1 MRHSLA
7 LALLFVASILSSS
20 VLAQQAAPRLFETKA
35 AQVLM
40 IEASTGTVLLAKGE
54 DKPLPP
60 ASLAKLMTLEV
71 VFDAIRRREIG
82 LETVYKVSEHAW
94 RTGGAPSRTAT
105 MFAALKS
112 ELRVEDLLKGIAV
125 QMANDACIILAEGM
139 DGSEEKF
146 AARMNVRAKVLG
158 LAASTFVNP
167 TGLPAPGNRTTLRDM
182 VTLARH
188 LQSTYPD
195 FYPLFAQPEF
205 EWNKILQRNRNPL
218 IGRAVGVDGL
228 ASGFA
233 EESGYALVASAERN
247 GRRLFLAISGLASDK
262 ERTEEAVRLFDWAF
276 SAFEMRHL
284 FKPGQTIGA
293 ASVYGGD
300 ASAVDLVAA
309 GPVDVF
315 VPIDDPQRL
324 QARIVYRWPLRA
336 PLAAGTEVGVL
347 QLLAGERLLREVKLQ
362 SAAAVGEGTLRQKA
376 GDALF
381 ELLFFWL

>member
-7 LALLFVASILSSS
+7 LALLFFAFFVVKPAH
-20 VLAQQAAPRLFETKA
+20 AQNAPARQFETKA

-54 DKPLPP
+54 DKPLAP

-71 VFDAIRRREIG
+71 VFDAIRRSAIS
-82 LETVYKVSEHAW
+82 LDTVYSVSEHAW

-112 ELRVEDLLKGIAV
+112 QLRVEDLLRGIAV

-139 DGSEEKF
+139 DGSQEKF
-146 AARMNVRAKVLG
+146 AARMNDRAKAIG
-158 LAASTFVNP
+158 LRTSHFANP
-167 TGLPAPGNRTTLRDM
+167 TGLPHPDNSTTLSDM
-182 VTLARH
+182 IVLARH
-188 LQSTYPD
+188 LQSTYPE
-195 FYPLFAQPEF
+195 FYSLFSEPEF

-218 IGRAVGVDGL
+218 LNRSGGVDGL
-228 ASGFA
+228 ASGFSDD
-233 EESGYALVASAERN
+233 SGYALVTSAERD
-247 GRRLFLAISGLASDK
+247 GRRLFLAIAGLPSDR
-262 ERTEEAVRLFDWAF
+262 ERTQEAIRLLDWGF
-276 SAFEMRHL
+276 SAFKMRHL
-284 FKPGQTIGA
+284 FDPGETIGA

-300 ASAVDLVAA
+300 KAKVDLLAT
-309 GPVDVF
+309 GPVDVY
-315 VPIDDPQRL
+315 VAADDPERL

-336 PLAAGTEVGVL
+336 PLDAGSDVGVL
-347 QLLAGERLLREVKLQ
+347 KISQGERLLREVTLK
-362 SAAAVGEGTLRQKA
+362 SAEAVGEGTLRQKA

>member
-7 LALLFVASILSSS
+7 LALLFVAFLLSTPVS
-20 VLAQQAAPRLFETKA
+20 AQQAVAKAFETKA
-35 AQVLM
+35 AQAFM

-82 LETVYKVSEHAW
+82 LETAYKVSEHAW

-105 MFAALKS
+105 MFAALNS
-112 ELRVEDLLKGIAV
+112 ELRVEDLLKGITV

-139 DGSEEKF
+139 NGSEQAF
-146 AARMNVRAKVLG
+146 AERMNARAKVLG
-158 LAASTFVNP
+158 LGASTFDNP
-167 TGLPAPGNRTTLRDM
+167 TGLPSPGNRTSLRDM

-188 LQSTYPD
+188 LQSSYPD
-195 FYPLFAQPEF
+195 FYRLFAQPEF

-218 IGRAVGVDGL
+218 IGRSTGVDGL

-247 GRRLFLAISGLASDK
+247 GRRVFLAISGLPSDK
-262 ERTEEAVRLFDWAF
+262 ERTEEAVRLLDWAF
-276 SAFEMRHL
+276 GSFEMRHL
-284 FKPGQTIGA
+284 FKPGQVIGS

-300 ASAVDLVAA
+300 AGEVGLVAA

-315 VPIDDPQRL
+315 VPVDDPERL

-336 PLAAGTEVGVL
+336 PLAAGAQVGVL
-347 QLLAGERLLREVKLQ
+347 KLSSGERLLREVKLQ

>member
-7 LALLFVASILSSS
+7 LALLFVAFLLSTPVS
-20 VLAQQAAPRLFETKA
+20 AQQAVAKAFETKA
-35 AQVLM
+35 AQAFM

-82 LETVYKVSEHAW
+82 LETAYKVSEHAW

-105 MFAALKS
+105 MFAALNS
-112 ELRVEDLLKGIAV
+112 ELRVEDLLKGITV

-139 DGSEEKF
+139 NGSEEKF
-146 AARMNVRAKVLG
+146 ATRMNARAKVLG
-158 LAASTFVNP
+158 LTTSTFVNP
-167 TGLPAPGNRTTLRDM
+167 TGLPSPGNRTSLRDM

-188 LQSTYPD
+188 LQSSYPD
-195 FYPLFAQPEF
+195 FYRLFAQPEF

-218 IGRAVGVDGL
+218 IGRSTGVDGL

-247 GRRLFLAISGLASDK
+247 GRRVFLAISGLPSDK
-262 ERTEEAVRLFDWAF
+262 ERTEEAVRLLDWAF
-276 SAFEMRHL
+276 GSFEMRHL
-284 FKPGQTIGA
+284 FKPGQVIGS

-300 ASAVDLVAA
+300 AGEVGLVAA

-315 VPIDDPQRL
+315 VPVDDPERL

-336 PLAAGTEVGVL
+336 PLAAGAQVGVL
-347 QLLAGERLLREVKLQ
+347 KLSSGERLLREVKLQ

>member
-7 LALLFVASILSSS
+7 LALLFVAFILSTPVS
-20 VLAQQAAPRLFETKA
+20 AQQALSKVFETKA

-40 IEASTGTVLLAKGE
+40 VEASTGTVLLAKGE

-112 ELRVEDLLKGIAV
+112 ELRVEDLLKGITV

-146 AARMNVRAKVLG
+146 AGRMNARAKILG
-158 LAASTFVNP
+158 LTASTFVNP
-167 TGLPAPGNRTTLRDM
+167 TGLPDPGNRTTLRDM

-188 LQSTYPD
+188 LQSSYPD
-195 FYPLFAQPEF
+195 FYRLFAQPEF

-218 IGRAVGVDGL
+218 IGRAAGVDGL

-276 SAFEMRHL
+276 GAFEMRHL
-284 FKPGQTIGA
+284 FKPGQTVGA

-300 ASAVDLVAA
+300 AGTVDLVAD

-315 VPIDDPQRL
+315 VPIDDPERL

-336 PLAAGTEVGVL
+336 PLAAGAQVGVL
-347 QLLAGERLLREVKLQ
+347 QLSSGERLLREVKLQ

>member
-1 MRHSLA
+1 MRNSLA
-7 LALLFVASILSSS
+7 LAVLFVAFVLTLS

-35 AQVLM
+35 AQALM

-54 DKPLPP
+54 QKAFAP

-82 LETVYKVSEHAW
+82 LDTVYRVSEHAW

-112 ELRVEDLLKGIAV
+112 ELRVEDLLKGIMV

-139 DGSEEKF
+139 NGSEEAF
-146 AARMNVRAKVLG
+146 AIRMNERAKAIG
-158 LAASTFVNP
+158 LRDSHFANP
-167 TGLPAPGNRTTLRDM
+167 TGLPHPQNRTTLSDM
-182 VTLARH
+182 LLLARH
-188 LQSTYPD
+188 LQSTYPE
-195 FYPLFAQPEF
+195 FYRMFTQAEF

-218 IGRAVGVDGL
+218 LGRSAGVDGL

-233 EESGYALVASAERN
+233 EGSGYALVASAERG
-247 GRRLFLAISGLASDK
+247 GRRLFLAVSGLASDK
-262 ERTEEAVRLFDWAF
+262 ERTEEAVRLLDWGY

-284 FKPGQTIGA
+284 YDAREAIGA
-293 ASVYGGD
+293 ASVYGGERPQ
-300 ASAVDLVAA
+300 VDLLAS
-309 GPVDVF
+309 GPVDVYAAT
-315 VPIDDPQRL
+315 DDPERL

-336 PLAAGTEVGVL
+336 PLPAGADVGVL
-347 QLLAGERLLREVKLQ
+347 KISQGERLLREVPLKT
-362 SAAAVGEGTLRQKA
+362 AEAVGVGTLRQKA

>member
-7 LALLFVASILSSS
+7 LALLFAAFVLFRPA
-20 VLAQQAAPRLFETKA
+20 LAQQAQPKLFETKA
-35 AQVLM
+35 QQVLM

-60 ASLAKLMTLEV
+60 ASLAKLMTLDV

-105 MFAALKS
+105 MFAALNS
-112 ELRVEDLLKGIAV
+112 QLRVDDLLKGVAV

-139 DGSEEKF
+139 SGSEAAF
-146 AARMNVRAKVLG
+146 ADRMNERARALG
-158 LAASTFVNP
+158 LTASAFANP
-167 TGLPAPGNRTTLRDM
+167 TGLPDPGNRTTLRDM

-188 LQSTYPD
+188 LQTTYPE
-195 FYPLFAQPEF
+195 FYRLFTVPEF

-218 IGRAVGVDGL
+218 LGRSAGVDGL

-247 GRRLFLAISGLASDK
+247 GRRLFLAMSGLASDK
-262 ERTEEAVRLFDWAF
+262 ERTEEAIRLFDWAF
-276 SAFEMRHL
+276 GAFEMRHL
-284 FKPGQTIGA
+284 FKPGQVIGA
-293 ASVYGGD
+293 ASVYGGAAGD
-300 ASAVDLVAA
+300 VGLVAE

-315 VPIDDPQRL
+315 VAIDDPERL
-324 QARIVYRWPLRA
+324 QAKIVYRWPLRA
-336 PLAAGTEVGVL
+336 PITAGAEIGVL
-347 QLLAGERLLREVKLQ
+347 KISSGERLLREVTLR

>member
-7 LALLFVASILSSS
+7 LALLFVAFVLSTPVS
-20 VLAQQAAPRLFETKA
+20 AQQAVSKAFETKA
-35 AQVLM
+35 AQAFM

-54 DKPLPP
+54 DKSLPP

-82 LETVYKVSEHAW
+82 LETAYKVSEHAW

-105 MFAALKS
+105 MFAALNS
-112 ELRVEDLLKGIAV
+112 VLRVEDLLKGIAV

-139 DGSEEKF
+139 NGSEQTF
-146 AARMNVRAKVLG
+146 AERMNARAKVLG
-158 LAASTFVNP
+158 LDASTFDNP
-167 TGLPAPGNRTTLRDM
+167 TGLPSPGNRTTLRDM

-188 LQSTYPD
+188 LQSSYPD
-195 FYPLFAQPEF
+195 FYRLFVQPEF

-218 IGRAVGVDGL
+218 IGRSAGVDGL

-247 GRRLFLAISGLASDK
+247 GRRVFLAINGLPSDK
-262 ERTEEAVRLFDWAF
+262 ERTEEAARLLDWAF
-276 SAFEMRHL
+276 GSFEMRHL
-284 FKPGQTIGA
+284 FKPGQVIGS

-300 ASAVDLVAA
+300 PGEVGLVAA

-315 VPIDDPQRL
+315 VPVDDPERL

-336 PLAAGTEVGVL
+336 PLPAGAQVGVL
-347 QLLAGERLLREVKLQ
+347 KLSSGDRLLREVKLQ
-362 SAAAVGEGTLRQKA
+362 SEAAVGEGTLRQKA

>member
-7 LALLFVASILSSS
+7 LALLFVAFIVSSP

-40 IEASTGTVLLAKGE
+40 VEASTGTVLLAKGE

-60 ASLAKLMTLEV
+60 ASLTKLMTLEI

-82 LETVYKVSEHAW
+82 LDTVYTVSEHAW

-112 ELRVEDLLKGIAV
+112 KLRVEDLLKGAAV

-139 DGSEEKF
+139 AGSEEKF
-146 AARMNVRAKVLG
+146 AERMNARAKLLG

-167 TGLPAPGNRTTLRDM
+167 TGLPAPENRTTLRDM
-182 VTLARH
+182 ITLARH
-188 LQSTYPD
+188 LQATYPD
-195 FYPLFAQPEF
+195 FYRLFAQPEF

-218 IGRAVGVDGL
+218 IGRSAGVDGL

-247 GRRLFLAISGLASDK
+247 GRRLFLAISGLPSDK

-276 SAFEMRHL
+276 GAFEMRHL
-284 FKPGQTIGA
+284 FKPGQTVGA
-293 ASVYGGD
+293 ASIYGGD
-300 ASAVDLVAA
+300 AGTVDLVAA

-315 VPIDDPQRL
+315 VPIDDPERL

-347 QLLAGERLLREVKLQ
+347 HLSAGERPLREVKLQ

>member
-7 LALLFVASILSSS
+7 LALLFVAFILSTPVS
-20 VLAQQAAPRLFETKA
+20 AQQAVSKVFETKA

-40 IEASTGTVLLAKGE
+40 VEASTGTVLLAKGE

-82 LETVYKVSEHAW
+82 LDTVYKVSEHAW

-112 ELRVEDLLKGIAV
+112 ELRVEDLLKGITV

-146 AARMNVRAKVLG
+146 AGRMNARAKVLG
-158 LAASTFVNP
+158 LTASTFVNP
-167 TGLPAPGNRTTLRDM
+167 TGLPDPGNRTTLRDM

-188 LQSTYPD
+188 LQSSYPD
-195 FYPLFAQPEF
+195 FYRLFAQPEF

-218 IGRAVGVDGL
+218 IGRSAGVDGL

-247 GRRLFLAISGLASDK
+247 GRRVFLAISGLPSDK
-262 ERTEEAVRLFDWAF
+262 ERTEEAVRLLDWAF
-276 SAFEMRHL
+276 GSFEMRHL
-284 FKPGQTIGA
+284 FKPGQVIGS

-300 ASAVDLVAA
+300 AGEVGLVAA

-315 VPIDDPQRL
+315 VPVDDPERL

-336 PLAAGTEVGVL
+336 PLAAGAQVGVL
-347 QLLAGERLLREVKLQ
+347 KLSSGERLLREVKLQ